1 MTERSEART
10 LSIWK
15 STLQDFLEDAA
26 DPVYLIALAER
37 SSARLGDGSM
47 DMITFVVYLTGFSE
61 QNRPLALRLP
71 RPAVPALFEADVER
85 EHQVNLV
92 VLQDVRSRLDK
103 LSRSY
108 RDGIVS
114 DKPIAGELE

>member
-1 MTERSEART
+1 MKTMT
-10 LSIWK
+10 IWK
-15 STLQDFLEDAA
+15 SNLQGFLEEAVG
-26 DPVYLIALAER
+26 PVYVISLSER
-37 SSARLGDGSM
+37 STAPIGGNGSM
-47 DMITFVVYLTGFSE
+47 EMVTFVVCLSGLNE
-61 QNRPLALRLP
+61 QNRPLTLRLP

-85 EHQVNLV
+85 EHQVNLD
-92 VLQDVRSRLDK
+92 VLQDVRFRLDK